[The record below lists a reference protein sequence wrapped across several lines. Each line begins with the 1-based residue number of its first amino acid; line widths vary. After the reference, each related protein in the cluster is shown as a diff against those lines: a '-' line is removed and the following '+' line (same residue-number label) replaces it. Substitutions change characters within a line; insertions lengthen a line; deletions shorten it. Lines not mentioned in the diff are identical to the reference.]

1 MPLTSSGQIS
11 LNDLHVEAGG
21 TTGTHAS
28 MNDTDIRGLLNAAAN
43 SQMTFS
49 SFYGASSSILSTT
62 MTIGSYTDGGGYAG
76 TDSGYNDVSKSGL
89 RVVSWGSMA
98 ATGVNGIQSGAIVA
112 QLSHSTF
119 TQQIQLIIVDN
130 TTIANSGWTSVTINS
145 TTLNRTAAS
154 FSQTTSTVSGYTKR
168 SLWTW
173 AAQGTTSPFGT
184 SGTVSVT
191 IV

>member
-1 MPLTSSGQIS
+1 MALQASGSIS

-21 TTGTHAS
+21 TTGTQAS
-28 MNDTDIRGLLNAAAN
+28 MNDTDIRGLLGAAAN

-62 MTIGSYTDGGGYAG
+62 MTIGSYTDAGGYSG
-76 TDSGYNDVSKSGL
+76 TVSGYNDVSKSAL
-89 RVVSWGSMA
+89 NVVSWGSMA

-112 QLSHSTF
+112 QLSHSTLA
-119 TQQIQLIIVDN
+119 QNIALVIVDN

-145 TTLNRTAAS
+145 TTLNRTAAT
-154 FSQTTSTVSGYTKR
+154 FSQSTTTVSGYTKR
-168 SLWTW
+168 SIWTW
-173 AAQGTTSPFGT
+173 SAQGTTSPFGT